1 MSRVW
6 SNSIIGRWAECA
18 ALVSDRAAKRQ
29 SLQCPKGKRAQAEK
43 LEHEHARGCLARRHT
58 RAPSPARG
66 EIPKRRSVASV
77 RRCSTARARLARVTR
92 KTPHMCISA
101 LLWGVRRA
109 PVRVREQWCVLGSG
123 PFESLD
129 RALQNRPFLETEWTP
144 TADAGFRASAT
155 ATTNSPFFAFS
166 RYTSLSKIGSGARI
180 PLFPLQPGP

>member
-6 SNSIIGRWAECA
+6 SNGIIGRRAECA

-77 RRCSTARARLARVTR
+77 RRCSTARPRLARITR

-101 LLWGVRRA
+101 LLWVG
-109 PVRVREQWCVLGSG
+109 
-123 PFESLD
+123 
-129 RALQNRPFLETEWTP
+129 
-144 TADAGFRASAT
+144 RASGERPSVCASSRAFWVLVLLRVWT
-155 ATTNSPFFAFS
+155 AHCRTGHF
-166 RYTSLSKIGSGARI
+166 
-180 PLFPLQPGP
+180 